1 MRTFRF
7 PKMVAGKTY
16 PSKPPEPMTLL
27 EFWTQKHAKNR
38 MRTRDH
44 EIERKR
50 DKATQEEIDLD
61 PLLRQ
66 CILGNS

>member
-1 MRTFRF
+1 
-7 PKMVAGKTY
+7 
-16 PSKPPEPMTLL
+16 
-27 EFWTQKHAKNR
+27 
-38 MRTRDH
+38 MRTRDY

-50 DKATQEEIDLD
+50 DKATQEEMALD